1 MIEIIYDSGKEKEG
15 QNNTHQEDTDNK
27 KIENIGL
34 KLPKNIRQIG
44 NPSGNKRIY
53 IEDYVITYLN
63 FIARPSSTQAR
74 GAILLGD
81 VKRSDVGDIIF
92 ISGAVDAQNIE
103 LDMDETEFSQEIWA
117 EIYEQIKE
125 NFPEL
130 SVVGWFLSRMGF
142 STAINDKIEKI
153 HVENF
158 AGSNKVLYITDS
170 LESDDAFY
178 MYENGQLVKQKGYF
192 VYYTK
197 NEPMQNYIIKQRGGS
212 SNEKDTEIHRKDAEL
227 IRNYRQK
234 NADNSKNKES
244 KETGGIS
251 LLYVASSFVVLAM
264 LAMGITV
271 ISSYDKMKDMEVS
284 INRLEITATEER
296 MNATDAAEVMSD
308 GVATLIDAGDGIS
321 TSTVV
326 DTSEDVL
333 TEEQVYDDITE
344 TATEALT
351 EATETVEEDISTEQT
366 LPAMN
371 DNSPEYYTVEYG
383 DTLSSIAYERYGS
396 IEYAINIAEANG
408 IDYEAKIYEGQRILL
423 PNIQ

>member
-1 MIEIIYDSGKEKEG
+1 M
-15 QNNTHQEDTDNK
+15 
-27 KIENIGL
+27 
-34 KLPKNIRQIG
+34 
-44 NPSGNKRIY
+44 
-53 IEDYVITYLN
+53 
-63 FIARPSSTQAR
+63 
-74 GAILLGD
+74 
-81 VKRSDVGDIIF
+81 
-92 ISGAVDAQNIE
+92 
-103 LDMDETEFSQEIWA
+103 
-117 EIYEQIKE
+117 
-125 NFPEL
+125 
-130 SVVGWFLSRMGF
+130 
-142 STAINDKIEKI
+142 
-153 HVENF
+153 
-158 AGSNKVLYITDS
+158 LYITDS
-170 LESDDAFY
+170 LESEDAFY

-197 NEPMQNYIIKQRGGS
+197 NEPMQNYIIKQRGGN

-227 IRNYRQK
+227 IKNYRQK
-234 NADNSKNKES
+234 NANNAKIKDS
-244 KETGGIS
+244 KETSGIS

-296 MNATDAAEVMSD
+296 ADGPEATEVMAD
-308 GVATLIDAGDGIS
+308 GTATLIDAGDEIS
-321 TSTVV
+321 ST
-326 DTSEDVL
+326 DTTSETENVL

-344 TATEALT
+344 NTTEIVA
-351 EATETVEEDISTEQT
+351 EVAETSEEDISTEQT